1 MIWLFKLL
9 KEKTANQTAAERL
22 TKMMEEAEELK
33 EQVEEKLLQ
42 LFGTPIVI
50 SQPKHLPRPEYY
62 CRIQAS

>member
-1 MIWLFKLL
+1 
-9 KEKTANQTAAERL
+9 
-22 TKMMEEAEELK
+22 MMEEAEELK